1 MQSPPPTARP
11 DEAEQSI
18 RVSLQHKLEAAGFF
32 VISRLIRS
40 MSVDQASAL
49 IGWLWRIF
57 ARHNARHGRALDN
70 LALAFPDMD
79 EAERQRI
86 ALGMWDNLGR
96 VFAESFLLDQI
107 GREPDRVDLSGAEA
121 VARLAG
127 SGRGAVLVSLHLGDW
142 ELASQAAMRLG
153 LAPAGVYQ
161 ELRNPLVEAH
171 VRAMRL
177 PWYSGGLYKKKRGE
191 DNTALKILR
200 HVRAGG
206 AVAILGDLRDGRG
219 VEVPFFGKQAWATH
233 FPALIARSL
242 GVPLIAAAIIRTKG
256 VHFTAKAVEIP
267 IPRTTHRDADVL
279 AATAEVH
286 RVFETWI
293 RANPEQWF
301 WIHRKWARPGE
312 RATD

>member
-1 MQSPPPTARP
+1 
-11 DEAEQSI
+11 
-18 RVSLQHKLEAAGFF
+18 
-32 VISRLIRS
+32 

-219 VEVPFFGKQAWATH
+219 V
-233 FPALIARSL
+233 